1 MRLLNAVI
9 LILYGTAVNA
19 VDPKEIYDGGYNSTT
34 SPLLLRIANG
44 GAGQSG
50 LVKALADAFIQ
61 ESVNNGSLPFQLGW
75 VLSDTTFSIKYLQSG
90 DADVGITYNKAAE
103 MIAVKGDIVDPKTY
117 YIFRD
122 HFLVVGPPE
131 NPANV
136 NSSMEIIP
144 LFARLFEAADLA
156 NTTIPTRFLTR
167 YDKSATNIKE
177 SELWLGIGQVPW
189 ATPYTTWY
197 HQYIGFPI
205 QALTAAIQLKEYTL
219 TDRGTYL
226 SLDKAL
232 SNRTVIYK
240 ASTDNET
247 DLLLNPA
254 HLLVGRKA
262 KNLTM
267 AYQFANWCVSRNGQ
281 RVISN
286 FKKNGEQLY
295 TGAP

>member
-1 MRLLNAVI
+1 MRLLIAAI
-9 LILYGTAVNA
+9 LCLYAAFINA
-19 VDPKEIYDGGYNSTT
+19 VDPEEIYDGGYNSTT

-50 LVKALADAFIQ
+50 LVKALADAFIR
-61 ESVNNGSLPFQLGW
+61 ESVKNGSAPFRVGW
-75 VLSDTTFSIKYLQSG
+75 MLSDTTFTIKYLQSG
-90 DADVGITYNKAAE
+90 DADVGITYSAAAE
-103 MIAVKGDIVDPKTY
+103 KNAVRKGIVEPKLY

-122 HFLVVGPPE
+122 HFIVVGPPE

-136 NSSMEIIP
+136 NSSMEILP
-144 LFARLFEAADLA
+144 LFATLFQATDLA

-189 ATPYTTWY
+189 STPYSTWY
-197 HQYIGFPI
+197 HQYIGFPL
-205 QALTAAIQLKEYTL
+205 QALAAAIKLKEYTL

-226 SLDKAL
+226 SLDKSL
-232 SNRTVIYK
+232 TNQTVIYK

-254 HLLVGRKA
+254 HLFVGRKA

-267 AYQFANWCVSRNGQ
+267 AYKFADWSVSRNGQ
-281 RVISN
+281 KIITD

-295 TGAP
+295 SGAP

>member
-1 MRLLNAVI
+1 MRLLIAAI
-9 LILYGTAVNA
+9 LSLYGTTVNA
-19 VDPKEIYDGGYNSTT
+19 VDPREIYDGGFNSTT
-34 SPLLLRIANG
+34 SPPLLRIGNG

-61 ESVNNGSLPFQLGW
+61 ESVKNGSDPFRVGW
-75 VLSDTTFSIKYLQSG
+75 VLSDTTFTIKYLQSG
-90 DADVGITYNKAAE
+90 DADVGITYSAAAE
-103 MIAVKGDIVDPKTY
+103 KNAAAQGIVDPKTY

-122 HFLVVGPPE
+122 HFLIVGPPE
-131 NPANV
+131 NPAKV
-136 NSSMEIIP
+136 NSSMETLT
-144 LFARLFEAADLA
+144 LFSRLFEAADLA
-156 NTTIPTRFLTR
+156 NTTLPTRFLSR
-167 YDKSATNIKE
+167 YDKSATNLKE

-189 ATPYTTWY
+189 ATPYSTWY

-232 SNRTVIYK
+232 ANQTVIYK
-240 ASTDNET
+240 KATDNET

-267 AYQFANWCVSRNGQ
+267 AYQFANWCVNRNGQ
-281 RVISN
+281 KVIDD

>member
-1 MRLLNAVI
+1 MRLLTAAI
-9 LILYGTAVNA
+9 LVLYGGVINA

-34 SPLLLRIANG
+34 SPLLLRVANG

-50 LVKALADAFIQ
+50 LVKALVDAFIQ
-61 ESVNNGSLPFQLGW
+61 ESVKNGSTPFRGGW

-90 DADVGITYNKAAE
+90 EADVGITYNAAAE
-103 MIAVKGDIVDPKTY
+103 RNAIGEGIVDPKIY

-122 HFLVVGPPE
+122 HFLIVGPPE

-136 NSSMEIIP
+136 NSSMEILT
-144 LFARLFEAADLA
+144 LFARLFRAADLA

-205 QALTAAIQLKEYTL
+205 QALTAAIRLKEYTL

-226 SLDKAL
+226 SLEKVLA
-232 SNRTVIYK
+232 NQAVIYK

-262 KNLTM
+262 KNSTM
-267 AYQFANWCVSRNGQ
+267 AYQFANWCVNRNGQ
-281 RVISN
+281 KVISN